1 MTTRR
6 LALILGDQLSFD
18 LPSLQALDPQ
28 QDAVLLA
35 EVAAETDYVPHHPQK
50 IALIFSAMR
59 HFAEALRERGW
70 RVQYVA
76 LDDPDN
82 SGSLPGELQR
92 WAAHLQAT
100 EVHVTECGEWRL
112 EDQLKRSGVPITW
125 HADSRFIC
133 GRDEFVQWAEGRKQ
147 LRMEFFYREMRRKT
161 GLLLNGDGTPV
172 GGASALGGW
181 TLNVADPEDVDEARL
196 LFTPDPLSADMLE
209 RYRSA
214 MRAVYK
220 LPDDPTSPSNRLT
233 VFVVRDANQ
242 VRKLLGE
249 GSRDPQLAPAMVLGQ
264 GHIGASRTASRRD
277 VPPDRILL
285 EC

>member
-70 RVQYVA
+70 HVQYVA

-92 WAAHLQAT
+92 WTA
-100 EVHVTECGEWRL
+100 
-112 EDQLKRSGVPITW
+112 QL
-125 HADSRFIC
+125 
-133 GRDEFVQWAEGRKQ
+133 
-147 LRMEFFYREMRRKT
+147 
-161 GLLLNGDGTPV
+161 
-172 GGASALGGW
+172 
-181 TLNVADPEDVDEARL
+181 
-196 LFTPDPLSADMLE
+196 
-209 RYRSA
+209 
-214 MRAVYK
+214 
-220 LPDDPTSPSNRLT
+220 
-233 VFVVRDANQ
+233 
-242 VRKLLGE
+242 
-249 GSRDPQLAPAMVLGQ
+249 
-264 GHIGASRTASRRD
+264 
-277 VPPDRILL
+277 
-285 EC
+285 